1 MSSAAVETSDK
12 QIPCDWARSLA
23 KHVQTHVHTIVN
35 TVEKCTETFLK
46 STNGLSNNCS
56 GLLLASVSSSTE
68 DQKAVLPS
76 KDRSLDGRL
85 LMDSIMQNASETK
98 ENSTDDERIVISE
111 VWHYISLIYNNN
123 HDDGTYS

>member
-1 MSSAAVETSDK
+1 MSSAVEKSEQ

-23 KHVQTHVHTIVN
+23 KHVQKHIHTILD
-35 TVEKCTETFLK
+35 TVEKCTEPFLK
-46 STNGLSNNCS
+46 SPNGLGNCS

-85 LMDSIMQNASETK
+85 LMDSIMQNETTK
-98 ENSTDDERIVISE
+98 ESTDDERIVISE
-111 VWHYISLIYNNN
+111 VWP
-123 HDDGTYS
+123 